1 MKKSV
6 LRLALAALPLMA
18 LFSSCTNGPGPGG
31 KSSITGRLHA
41 TNVWNSNC
49 APITNGDEY
58 FVPDEE
64 VYIVYG
70 DEAAYGD
77 RVRTGPDGTFMFR
90 YLRVGTYK
98 VYAYSNDCAEPSGKS
113 AVIMTV
119 DVTEKNQEIDLGTL
133 EIEK

>member
-6 LRLALAALPLMA
+6 FRLALSALPLVA
-18 LFSSCTNGPGPGG
+18 LLSACTNGPGPGG
-31 KSSITGRLHA
+31 KSSIKGRLHA

-70 DEAAYGD
+70 DDPSYGE
-77 RVRTGPDGTFMFR
+77 RVRTSPDGTFWFR
-90 YLRVGTYK
+90 FLRVGTYK
-98 VYAYSNDCAEPSGKS
+98 IYAYSNDCDEPSGKS
-113 AVIMTV
+113 ASMVTV
-119 DVTEKNQEIDLGTL
+119 DITEKNQEVDLGLL